1 MKFVLGFV
9 SASVLWGAVAGLYV
23 AGIIGPQEE
32 APVEP
37 VAEVTPQDDAKPEAS
52 RKRGKR
58 MRKGSGKDAVSAAG
72 PGAGNVGDDD
82 IGWDDA
88 RGVDMNAGEQQLSGT
103 QIEKGFDSV
112 MSRIRRC
119 LILVPADGE
128 IQGRLSFGM
137 RVGADGKVRAVNLG
151 GPAVVT
157 AGESGGC
164 LRDTARGI
172 QFASFD
178 GPDMVFKYPIELQ

>member
-1 MKFVLGFV
+1 MKFVLGFI
-9 SASVLWGAVAGLYV
+9 SASLLWGAVAGLYV
-23 AGIIGPQEE
+23 AGIIGKEP
-32 APVEP
+32 APVES
-37 VAEVTPQDDAKPEAS
+37 AEPNDAPSDEREKPETS
-52 RKRGKR
+52 KKRRRPRKA
-58 MRKGSGKDAVSAAG
+58 GSKDPSGRAAG
-72 PGAGNVGDDD
+72 ASETGDDD

-88 RGVDMNAGEQQLSGT
+88 RGIDMNAGEQQLSGV

-112 MSRIRRC
+112 MPRIRRC

-137 RVGADGKVRAVNLG
+137 RVGADGKVRAVNLS
-151 GPAVVT
+151 GPSVVT
-157 AGESGGC
+157 GGESGGC

-172 QFASFD
+172 QFAPFD